1 MRYNPETDRYDG
13 EDETTVNATAVIVV
27 GVLLAIVILI
37 GYGVHKLIKYNLITI
52 W

>member
-13 EDETTVNATAVIVV
+13 EDQTTVNATAVIVV

-37 GYGVHKLIKYNLITI
+37 GYGVHKLINYGIIKL
-52 W
+52 